1 MMRPKR
7 ERVAP
12 AARLAV
18 GAQVE
23 VTWCHDGIPTAFA
36 GTVEVADF
44 TGTVAQY
51 CVRYNDGTGSHWHAA
66 AVVRAADRPSLHAFD
81 DRQPCDAAAHVP
93 YARSVHVSRPVPWNR
108 NCSFSA
114 LLSMR

>member
-7 ERVAP
+7 ELIAP

-23 VTWCHDGIPTAFA
+23 VTWCHDGTLTAFA
-36 GTVEVADF
+36 GEVLVADF

-51 CVRYNDGTGSHWHAA
+51 LIEYFDGSGSHWHAA
-66 AVVRAADRPSLHAFD
+66 AVVRASSAQSKPSTPPQKKLK
-81 DRQPCDAAAHVP
+81 PTKP
-93 YARSVHVSRPVPWNR
+93 SKP
-108 NCSFSA
+108 
-114 LLSMR
+114 